1 MRSLLKRIDH
11 MELVVR
17 DPEQFIAFFE
27 KMGFKVLTRSDHH
40 HGSAEMALPG
50 PDQIIFEIHG
60 VEGEEN
66 PGMNH
71 IAFLTDNVKE
81 DFEKLK
87 KKGIAFESDC
97 HLVKATGRMIA
108 NFRDPDGFRLQLTDE
123 KRAEPVAGEFST
135 TVASTRRK

>member
-1 MRSLLKRIDH
+1 MLKRIDH
-11 MELVVR
+11 IELVVR
-17 DPEQFIAFFE
+17 NPEEFIAFFE
-27 KMGFKVLTRSDHH
+27 KVGFILLSRSDHH

-50 PDQIIFEIHG
+50 PAQTIFEIHG

-71 IAFLTDNVKE
+71 IAFATDNIKE

-87 KKGIAFESDC
+87 NKGVVFESEIQ
-97 HLVKATGRMIA
+97 LVKATGRMLS

-123 KRAEPVAGEFST
+123 KREEPVAGEFST
-135 TVASTRRK
+135 SIASTRRK